1 MNIPKKIEKLIDQRC
16 RYAEMVEKI
25 DYELSTWLRKVKK
38 RTEFRHIKIN
48 IEFVSWK
55 RSADTMRQRYQH
67 CSRLV
72 VKALV
77 AALRC
82 AVTKF

>member
-1 MNIPKKIEKLIDQRC
+1 MRGTGYILIP
-16 RYAEMVEKI
+16 YMVG
-25 DYELSTWLRKVKK
+25 RA
-38 RTEFRHIKIN
+38 EFRHIKIN

-55 RSADTMRQRYQH
+55 RSADTMIQRYQH

-82 AVTKF
+82 TVAKFRLN